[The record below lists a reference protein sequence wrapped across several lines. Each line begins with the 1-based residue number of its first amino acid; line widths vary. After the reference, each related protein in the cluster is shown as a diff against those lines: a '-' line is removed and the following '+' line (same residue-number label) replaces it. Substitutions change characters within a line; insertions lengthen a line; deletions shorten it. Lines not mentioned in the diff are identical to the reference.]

1 MKILKFTFTCAM
13 TMTNADTVKLLRE
26 CDAGSKMAVSAI
38 DEVLDKAQ
46 DSKRNNLLTKSKQN
60 HTKLGNEVHSLL
72 KQHGS
77 DDKDPN
83 PMAKSMSW
91 LKTDWKMGVDESDA
105 AIADLMT
112 DGCNMGVKSLNKYL
126 NPHPAADDKSKN
138 ICKQLI
144 AIEEQ
149 LGESLRN
156 YL

>member
-1 MKILKFTFTCAM
+1 M

-105 AIADLMT
+105 AIA
-112 DGCNMGVKSLNKYL
+112 
-126 NPHPAADDKSKN
+126 AADDKSKN